1 MQFDKIVMYSFYW
14 RLCPERKDRMSAY
27 KIWILILCSVILIGG
42 CRSEEIL
49 LESGEAPVEAAEGE
63 ESEITEETSE
73 DLIYVYVCGRVKAP
87 GVYAVR
93 SGDRW
98 VHALELAGGPLP
110 EADLSGVNLASV
122 LADGDKVYIPA
133 EGETGAACDGETG
146 DSRVDINRASKDQL
160 MTLPG
165 IGEAKAEAIIAYR
178 RDEGLFTAPEELMKV
193 PGIKAGVYDQMKDS
207 IRID

>member
-1 MQFDKIVMYSFYW
+1 
-14 RLCPERKDRMSAY
+14 MSAY
-27 KIWILILCSVILIGG
+27 KIWILILCSVIFIGG

-73 DLIYVYVCGRVKAP
+73 DLIYVYVCRPGKGAGSLCCAIRRPMGPCTGTGR
-87 GVYAVR
+87 
-93 SGDRW
+93 
-98 VHALELAGGPLP
+98 GPLP

>member
-1 MQFDKIVMYSFYW
+1 M
-14 RLCPERKDRMSAY
+14 
-27 KIWILILCSVILIGG
+27 
-42 CRSEEIL
+42 
-49 LESGEAPVEAAEGE
+49 
-63 ESEITEETSE
+63 
-73 DLIYVYVCGRVKAP
+73 
-87 GVYAVR
+87 
-93 SGDRW
+93 
-98 VHALELAGGPLP
+98 P

-133 EGETGAACDGETG
+133 EGETVAACDGETG

>member
-1 MQFDKIVMYSFYW
+1 
-14 RLCPERKDRMSAY
+14 MSAY
-27 KIWILILCSVILIGG
+27 KIWILILCSVIFIGG

-93 SGDRW
+93 FGDRW

-133 EGETGAACDGETG
+133 EGETGAAYDGETG